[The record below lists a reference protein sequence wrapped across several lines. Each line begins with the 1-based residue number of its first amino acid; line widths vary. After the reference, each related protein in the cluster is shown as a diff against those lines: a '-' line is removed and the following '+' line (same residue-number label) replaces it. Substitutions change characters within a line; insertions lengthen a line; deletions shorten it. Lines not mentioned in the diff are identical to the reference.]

1 MGMDFRDEVG
11 KWVLEA
17 NMFKSEVGSELRE
30 LGGTPLPK
38 LPSTGHLTG
47 CAGADPHNS
56 LTSASFAHSGHFPHK
71 TGKMPNISDK
81 AAAFHPH
88 KQKSQR
94 D

>member
-47 CAGADPHNS
+47 CAGSDPHNS
-56 LTSASFAHSGHFPHK
+56 LTSASSAHSEHFPHK
-71 TGKMPNISDK
+71 TGKKCLILVI
-81 AAAFHPH
+81 
-88 KQKSQR
+88 KQLLSILSSFPF
-94 D
+94 